1 MLQLQNQQSFV
12 AINQPQNATFAPQSH
27 RIMTTTDTV
36 EPDPTYYRTPHAG
49 IFIQNQHSQFHGLEV
64 EKSEHS
70 ESAQIGH
77 LNYAIMQYES
87 ILQKLN
93 TEFHSLLTKYKQAEV
108 ALQQKDNL
116 ILQAQQKAT
125 DFEETNSKLEMLVSQ
140 LRMQLNEASGEIEF
154 NRNFAAVLQ
163 RRNTGE
169 EDFNL
174 ERETL
179 F

>member
-1 MLQLQNQQSFV
+1 
-12 AINQPQNATFAPQSH
+12 
-27 RIMTTTDTV
+27 
-36 EPDPTYYRTPHAG
+36 
-49 IFIQNQHSQFHGLEV
+49 
-64 EKSEHS
+64 
-70 ESAQIGH
+70 
-77 LNYAIMQYES
+77 MQYES